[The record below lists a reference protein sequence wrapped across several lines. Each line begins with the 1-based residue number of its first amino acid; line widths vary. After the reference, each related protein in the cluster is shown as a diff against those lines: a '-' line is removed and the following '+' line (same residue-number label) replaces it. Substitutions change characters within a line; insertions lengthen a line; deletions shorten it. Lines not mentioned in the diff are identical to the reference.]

1 MLTAGHTLPLTEKPI
16 HGNGTDRE
24 GKASAANDLLF
35 KHRSKESG

>member
-1 MLTAGHTLPLTEKPI
+1 MMTAGHKLPLTEKPI